1 MNVKIEESWK
11 QHIGEEFDKQYFV
24 DLTNFVKE
32 EYLRTPCYPPGR
44 LIFNAFNLC
53 PFDDVKV
60 VIIGQDPYHEPGQ
73 AMGLS
78 FSVPDGITFPP
89 SLINIFKEIQM
100 DLGTPMP
107 ATGDL
112 TRWAKQGVL
121 LLNATL
127 TVRAHQAASHQR
139 KGWEEFTDAAIKA
152 LSKDKEHLV
161 FILWGGYARS
171 KAKLIDT
178 SKHLILES
186 VHPSPLSANRG
197 GWFGNHHSPAAM
209 RICSRTELRL
219 SNGRYTYQYIAI
231 HSWVAI
237 IIFIIHSKKFIHLKN
252 IMKKDELRILQV
264 GNVLVSPDIITE
276 KFCCDLDAC
285 KGECCIEGDA
295 GAPVTLD
302 EIMEIEDALDVVWDD
317 LSASAQAI
325 IDKQGVAYTDIEG
338 DLVTSI
344 VNGKD
349 CVFTCYQDLKDLGDG
364 HTIPN
369 CCLCALERAYRE
381 GKSKFKK
388 PISCALYPI
397 RAKDFGNE
405 VYGINYNKW
414 RICKDAIKKG
424 EELNLPV
431 YKFLEGPLIEK
442 FGKEWYDELCEVAE
456 QLLADLED

>member
-1 MNVKIEESWK
+1 
-11 QHIGEEFDKQYFV
+11 
-24 DLTNFVKE
+24 
-32 EYLRTPCYPPGR
+32 
-44 LIFNAFNLC
+44 
-53 PFDDVKV
+53 
-60 VIIGQDPYHEPGQ
+60 
-73 AMGLS
+73 
-78 FSVPDGITFPP
+78 
-89 SLINIFKEIQM
+89 
-100 DLGTPMP
+100 
-107 ATGDL
+107 
-112 TRWAKQGVL
+112 
-121 LLNATL
+121 
-127 TVRAHQAASHQR
+127 
-139 KGWEEFTDAAIKA
+139 
-152 LSKDKEHLV
+152 
-161 FILWGGYARS
+161 
-171 KAKLIDT
+171 
-178 SKHLILES
+178 
-186 VHPSPLSANRG
+186 
-197 GWFGNHHSPAAM
+197 
-209 RICSRTELRL
+209 
-219 SNGRYTYQYIAI
+219 
-231 HSWVAI
+231 
-237 IIFIIHSKKFIHLKN
+237 
-252 IMKKDELRILQV
+252 MKKDELRILQV

-302 EIMEIEDALDVVWDD
+302 EIMEIE
-317 LSASAQAI
+317 
-325 IDKQGVAYTDIEG
+325 DIEG